1 MLLLWSYFK
10 VVFKDPGSVPENWRA
25 VSAEENLEVGSSWQL
40 RMMDFG
46 QDHLVLVAVASI
58 ARMGSCRGAII
69 VLFQY
74 WTPYCCCLVLS
85 IDLMKPRIIPPV
97 LPSLQ

>member
-69 VLFQY
+69 VLFVREKKAVRWKYDLRRKKNFEQVY
-74 WTPYCCCLVLS
+74 LLS
-85 IDLMKPRIIPPV
+85 IL
-97 LPSLQ
+97 L